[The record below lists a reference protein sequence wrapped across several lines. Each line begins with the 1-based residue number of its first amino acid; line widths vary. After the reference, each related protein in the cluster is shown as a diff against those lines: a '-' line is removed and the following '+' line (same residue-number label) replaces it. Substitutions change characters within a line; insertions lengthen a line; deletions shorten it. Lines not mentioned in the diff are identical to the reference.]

1 MGSLGRVMGE
11 RNGRSGEGTARRDG
25 GLPLGRLRAALT
37 GASALA
43 AGALVAG
50 PARALA
56 PDALL
61 ARLDP
66 QNAISFAFVAGSL
79 VFALTTAFVYRIE
92 QRRWSEREAGLR
104 AELAELRAAADR
116 AETVIGAESQLVVS
130 WDGRDAEPRIE
141 GDPNALGPAAA
152 GKRLLAFG
160 AWLAPADAGALD
172 GALTRLRERGE
183 SFRLTLRAQRDR
195 FVEAQGRALG
205 GRAILRLRDVTGDRL
220 ELLQARETLVRQGDD
235 LKNLRA
241 LLEGM
246 SQPVWLRDG
255 EGHIAW
261 ANPAWLAAVEAQSL
275 EDARARGLELLDRGA
290 REDAATARGARAPFA
305 ARTTAI
311 VAGARRTLDV
321 AETPSPGG
329 FVGIAVDV
337 TDLEE
342 VRADLQRQMQAHVRT
357 LDHLPNAVA
366 IFDSSQRLVFH
377 NSAYRRLW
385 GLDRGFLESGP
396 SEGEILDR
404 LRAERRLP
412 EQADWRRWKAD
423 VLAAYRAIEP
433 QEIWW
438 HLPDGR
444 TLHVVANPNPQ
455 GGLTWLFDDVSE
467 HLSLESRYNSLMRV
481 QGETLDAL
489 EEGVAVF
496 GSDGRLKLA
505 NRAFRALWRL
515 PEQAPGEEPHLES
528 VVSACRGLAPD
539 EEAWAAIRAAVAGDA
554 EGRTELGLRLARR
567 DGLHLDCAVQPLP
580 DGATLIAF
588 VDVTASVNVER
599 ALIEKNEALEVA
611 ARLREDFVHHV
622 SYELRSPLTTI
633 IGFAQL
639 LGDET
644 VGGLNDRQREYAGLI
659 MRSSGALLAIIND
672 ILDLA
677 SIDTGSLELD
687 PEEVDI
693 RETIDAAVRGIDDR
707 IAENKLSL
715 VIDAPDGIGGFVAD
729 AKRVRQVLFNLLSN
743 AVGFSS
749 TGQTVRLSAR
759 KSGGEVVFE
768 VADQGRGIPP
778 DVVERVFDRFE
789 SHTLGTRHR
798 GVGLGLSI
806 VRAFVELHG
815 GRVSLTSNPGSG
827 TTVTCVFPA
836 DGPQRLAAE

>member
-1 MGSLGRVMGE
+1 MRRMDEGHGH
-11 RNGRSGEGTARRDG
+11 NGRERARG
-25 GLPLGRLRAALT
+25 GAPARRAALAT
-37 GASALA
+37 TAL
-43 AGALVAG
+43 AGALASPFLAT
-50 PARALA
+50 PAAALDLGGLA
-56 PDALL
+56 

-79 VFALTTAFVYRIE
+79 IFALTTALFHRVE
-92 QRRWSEREAGLR
+92 QRRWTAREAGLR
-104 AELAELRAAADR
+104 AELADLRAAADR
-116 AETVIGAESQLVVS
+116 AETVIGAESQIVVS
-130 WDGRDAEPRIE
+130 WDGRDAEPRVD
-141 GDPNALGPAAA
+141 GDPNALGAAAA
-152 GKRLLAFG
+152 GRRLLAFG
-160 AWLAPADAGALD
+160 SWLGPADAGALD
-172 GALTRLRERGE
+172 NALARLRERGE
-183 SFRLTLRAQRDR
+183 AFRMTLRTQRDR
-195 FVEAQGRALG
+195 FVDAQGRALG
-205 GRAILRLRDVTGDRL
+205 GQAILRLRDVTGDRL
-220 ELLQARETLVRQGDD
+220 ELLRARETLVRQNDD
-235 LKNLRA
+235 LRNLRA

-246 SQPVWLRDG
+246 TQPVWLRDG
-255 EGHIAW
+255 DGRIAW
-261 ANPAWLAAVEAQSL
+261 ANPAWLAAVEAQDL
-275 EDARARGLELLDRGA
+275 DDARARGLELLDRAERDEAAQA
-290 REDAATARGARAPFA
+290 RA
-305 ARTTAI
+305 ARTPFASRATAI

-337 TDLEE
+337 TELEE
-342 VRADLQRQMQAHVRT
+342 VKSDLQRQMQAHVRT

-366 IFDSSQRLVFH
+366 IFDARQKLVFH
-377 NSAYRRLW
+377 NSAYRALW
-385 GLDRGFLESGP
+385 GLDRAFLESGP

-423 VLAAYRAIEP
+423 VLASYRAIEP
-433 QEIWW
+433 QETWW
-438 HLPDGR
+438 HLPDRR

-455 GGLTWLFDDVSE
+455 GGLTYLFDDVSE
-467 HLSLESRYNSLMRV
+467 HISLESRYNALMRV

-515 PEQAPGEEPHLES
+515 PEPEAGDEPHLES
-528 VVSACRGLAPD
+528 VVQTCRALAPD
-539 EEAWAAIRAAVAGDA
+539 DEAWSRIRGAIAGDA
-554 EGRTELGLRLARR
+554 EARTELALRLARR

-644 VGGLNDRQREYAGLI
+644 VGGLNERQREYAGLI

-677 SIDTGSLELD
+677 SIDTGSLEIS
-687 PEEVDI
+687 PGAVDI
-693 RETIDAAVRGIDDR
+693 RETIEAAVRGLDDR
-707 IAENKLSL
+707 IAEQKLVL
-715 VIDAPDGIGGFVAD
+715 DVDAPDDIGSFVAD
-729 AKRVRQVLFNLLSN
+729 GKRVRQVLFNLLSN
-743 AVGFSS
+743 AVGFSE
-749 TGQTVRLSAR
+749 TGQTVRLAAR
-759 KSGGEVVFE
+759 KRPGEVVFE
-768 VADQGRGIPP
+768 VSDEGRGIPP
-778 DVVERVFDRFE
+778 EVVERVFDRFE

-806 VRAFVELHG
+806 VRSFVELHG
-815 GRVSLTSNPGSG
+815 GRVSLTSRPGSG

>member
-1 MGSLGRVMGE
+1 MDEGHGH
-11 RNGRSGEGTARRDG
+11 NGRERARG
-25 GLPLGRLRAALT
+25 GAPARRAALAT
-37 GASALA
+37 TAL
-43 AGALVAG
+43 AGALASPFLAT
-50 PARALA
+50 PAAALDLGGLA
-56 PDALL
+56 

-79 VFALTTAFVYRIE
+79 IFALTTALFHRVE
-92 QRRWSEREAGLR
+92 QRRWTAREAGLR
-104 AELAELRAAADR
+104 AELADLRAAADR
-116 AETVIGAESQLVVS
+116 AETVIGAESQIVVS
-130 WDGRDAEPRIE
+130 WDGRDAEPRVD
-141 GDPNALGPAAA
+141 GDPNALGAAAA
-152 GKRLLAFG
+152 GRRLLAFG
-160 AWLAPADAGALD
+160 SWLGPADAGALD
-172 GALTRLRERGE
+172 NALARLRERGE
-183 SFRLTLRAQRDR
+183 AFRMTLRTQRDR
-195 FVEAQGRALG
+195 FVDAQGRALG
-205 GRAILRLRDVTGDRL
+205 GQAILRLRDVTGDRL
-220 ELLQARETLVRQGDD
+220 ELLRARETLVRQNDD
-235 LKNLRA
+235 LRNLRA

-246 SQPVWLRDG
+246 TQPVWLRDG
-255 EGHIAW
+255 DGRIAW
-261 ANPAWLAAVEAQSL
+261 ANPAWLAAVEAQDL
-275 EDARARGLELLDRGA
+275 DDARARGLELLDRAERDEAAQA
-290 REDAATARGARAPFA
+290 RA
-305 ARTTAI
+305 ARTPFASRATAI

-337 TDLEE
+337 TELEE
-342 VRADLQRQMQAHVRT
+342 VKSDLQRQMQAHVRT

-366 IFDSSQRLVFH
+366 IFDARQKLVFH
-377 NSAYRRLW
+377 NSAYRALW
-385 GLDRGFLESGP
+385 GLDRAFLESGP

-423 VLAAYRAIEP
+423 VLASYRAIEP
-433 QEIWW
+433 QETWW
-438 HLPDGR
+438 HLPDRR

-455 GGLTWLFDDVSE
+455 GGLTYLFDDVSE
-467 HLSLESRYNSLMRV
+467 HISLESRYNALMRV

-515 PEQAPGEEPHLES
+515 PEPEAGDEPHLES
-528 VVSACRGLAPD
+528 VVQTCRALAPD
-539 EEAWAAIRAAVAGDA
+539 DEAWSRIRGAIAGDA
-554 EGRTELGLRLARR
+554 EARTELALRLARR

-644 VGGLNDRQREYAGLI
+644 VGGLNERQREYAGLI

-677 SIDTGSLELD
+677 SIDTGSLEIS
-687 PEEVDI
+687 PGAVDI
-693 RETIDAAVRGIDDR
+693 RETIEAAVRGLDDR
-707 IAENKLSL
+707 IAEQKLVL
-715 VIDAPDGIGGFVAD
+715 DVDAPDDIGSFVAD
-729 AKRVRQVLFNLLSN
+729 GKRVRQVLFNLLSN
-743 AVGFSS
+743 AVGFSE
-749 TGQTVRLSAR
+749 TGQTVRLAAR
-759 KSGGEVVFE
+759 KRPGEVVFE
-768 VADQGRGIPP
+768 VSDEGRGIPP
-778 DVVERVFDRFE
+778 EVVERVFDRFE

-806 VRAFVELHG
+806 VRSFVELHG
-815 GRVSLTSNPGSG
+815 GRVSLTSRPGSG

>member
-1 MGSLGRVMGE
+1 MGDGHGHSEPHDRGAATR
-11 RNGRSGEGTARRDG
+11 RRRAR
-25 GLPLGRLRAALT
+25 RAAL
-37 GASALA
+37 GATALA
-43 AGALVAG
+43 AGGLAAVPAAAVEIGDLV
-50 PARALA
+50 
-56 PDALL
+56 

-66 QNAISFAFVAGSL
+66 QNAVSFAFVAGSL
-79 VFALTTAFVYRIE
+79 IFALTTALFHRIE
-92 QRRWSEREAGLR
+92 QRRWSDREASLR
-104 AELAELRAAADR
+104 AELAEYRATADR
-116 AETVIGAESQLVVS
+116 AETVIGAESQIVVS
-130 WDGRDAEPRIE
+130 WDARDAEPRIE
-141 GDPNALGPAAA
+141 GDANALGPAAA

-172 GALTRLRERGE
+172 NALNRLRERGE
-183 SFRLTLRAQRDR
+183 AFRLTLRAQHDR

-205 GRAILRLRDVTGDRL
+205 GQAILRLRDVTGDRL
-220 ELLQARETLVRQGDD
+220 EYLKARETLVRQNDD
-235 LKNLRA
+235 LRNLRA

-246 SQPVWLRDG
+246 SQPVWLRDA
-255 EGHIAW
+255 EGRIAW
-261 ANPAWLAAVEAQSL
+261 ANPAWIAAVEAQSL
-275 EDARARGLELLDRGA
+275 EDARARGVELLDRAEREKAAQA
-290 REDAATARGARAPFA
+290 RSAHERFATRA
-305 ARTTAI
+305 TAI

-337 TDLEE
+337 TELED
-342 VRADLQRQMQAHVRT
+342 VKADLQRQMQAHVRT

-366 IFDSSQRLVFH
+366 IFDARQRLVFH
-377 NSAYRRLW
+377 NAAYRALW

-396 SEGEILDR
+396 GEGEILDR
-404 LRAERRLP
+404 LRTERRLP

-423 VLAAYRAIEP
+423 VLASYRAIEP
-433 QEIWW
+433 QESWW

-444 TLHVVANPNPQ
+444 TLHVVANPSPQ
-455 GGLTWLFDDVSE
+455 GGLTYLFDDVSE
-467 HLSLESRYNSLMRV
+467 HISLESRYNALMRV

-505 NRAFRALWRL
+505 NRAFRTLWRL
-515 PEQAPGEEPHLES
+515 PEPAPGEEPHLES
-528 VVSACRGLAPD
+528 VVQACRALAPD
-539 EEAWAAIRAAVAGDA
+539 EEAWEQVRATVAGDSEDRVERA
-554 EGRTELGLRLARR
+554 LRLARR
-567 DGLHLDCAVQPLP
+567 DGVHLDCAVQPLP

-588 VDVTASVNVER
+588 VDVTDSVNVER
-599 ALIEKNEALEVA
+599 ALIEKNEALEIA

-644 VGGLNDRQREYAGLI
+644 VGGLNERQREYAGLI

-677 SIDTGSLELD
+677 SIDTGSLEIS

-693 RETIDAAVRGIDDR
+693 RETIEAAVRGLDDR
-707 IAENKLSL
+707 IAEQKLSL
-715 VIDAPDGIGGFVAD
+715 VVDAPGDIGAFVAD
-729 AKRVRQVLFNLLSN
+729 GKRVRQVLFNLLSN
-743 AVGFSS
+743 AVGFSE
-749 TGQTVRLSAR
+749 TGQTVRLTAR
-759 KSGGEVVFE
+759 KRPGEVVFE
-768 VADQGRGIPP
+768 VSDEGRGIPP
-778 DVVERVFDRFE
+778 EVVERVFDRFE

-806 VRAFVELHG
+806 VRSFVELHG
-815 GRVSLTSNPGSG
+815 GRVSLTSRPGSG

>member
-1 MGSLGRVMGE
+1 MRRMDEGHGH
-11 RNGRSGEGTARRDG
+11 NGRKRTGGGGPAR
-25 GLPLGRLRAALT
+25 RAALAT
-37 GASALA
+37 TAL
-43 AGALVAG
+43 AGALASPLLVT
-50 PARALA
+50 PAAALDIGDIA
-56 PDALL
+56 

-79 VFALTTAFVYRIE
+79 IFALTTALFHRVE
-92 QRRWSEREAGLR
+92 QRRWTAREAGLR
-104 AELAELRAAADR
+104 AELGELRAAADR
-116 AETVIGAESQLVVS
+116 AETVIGAESQIVVS
-130 WDGRDAEPRIE
+130 WDGRDAEPRVD
-141 GDPNALGPAAA
+141 GDPNALGAAAA
-152 GKRLLAFG
+152 GRRLLAFG
-160 AWLAPADAGALD
+160 SWLGPADAGALD
-172 GALTRLRERGE
+172 NALARLRERGE
-183 SFRLTLRAQRDR
+183 AFRMTLRTQRDR
-195 FVEAQGRALG
+195 FVDAQGRALG
-205 GRAILRLRDVTGDRL
+205 GQAILRLRDVTGDRL
-220 ELLQARETLVRQGDD
+220 ELLRARETLVRQNDD
-235 LKNLRA
+235 LRNLRA

-246 SQPVWLRDG
+246 NQPVWLRDG
-255 EGHIAW
+255 EGRIAW
-261 ANPAWLAAVEAQSL
+261 ANPAWLAAVEAQDL
-275 EDARARGLELLDRGA
+275 EDARARGLELLDRAERDEAASA
-290 REDAATARGARAPFA
+290 RLAKTPFA
-305 ARTTAI
+305 TRATAI

-337 TDLEE
+337 TELEE
-342 VRADLQRQMQAHVRT
+342 VKSDLQRQMQAHVRT

-366 IFDSSQRLVFH
+366 IFDARQKLVFH
-377 NSAYRRLW
+377 NSAYRALW
-385 GLDRGFLESGP
+385 GLDRAFLESGP

-423 VLAAYRAIEP
+423 VLSSYRAIEP
-433 QEIWW
+433 QETWW

-444 TLHVVANPNPQ
+444 TLHVVANPSPQ
-455 GGLTWLFDDVSE
+455 GGLTYLFDDVSE
-467 HLSLESRYNSLMRV
+467 HISLESRYNALMRV

-515 PEQAPGEEPHLES
+515 PEPTAGDEPHLES
-528 VVSACRGLAPD
+528 VVQTCRALAPD
-539 EEAWAAIRAAVAGDA
+539 DEAWSRIRGAIAGDA
-554 EGRTELGLRLARR
+554 EARTELALRLARR
-567 DGLHLDCAVQPLP
+567 DGMHLDCAVQPLP

-599 ALIEKNEALEVA
+599 ALIDKNEALEAA

-677 SIDTGSLELD
+677 SIDTGSLEIS
-687 PEEVDI
+687 PGEVDI
-693 RETIDAAVRGIDDR
+693 RETIEAAVRGLDDR
-707 IAENKLSL
+707 IAEQKLVL
-715 VIDAPDGIGGFVAD
+715 DVDAPDDIGSFVAD
-729 AKRVRQVLFNLLSN
+729 GKRVRQVLFNLLSN
-743 AVGFSS
+743 AVGFSE
-749 TGQTVRLSAR
+749 TGQTVRLTAR
-759 KSGGEVVFE
+759 KRPGEVVFE
-768 VADQGRGIPP
+768 VSDEGRGIPP
-778 DVVERVFDRFE
+778 EVVERVFDRFE

-806 VRAFVELHG
+806 VRSFVELHG
-815 GRVSLTSNPGSG
+815 GRVSLTSRPGSG

>member
-1 MGSLGRVMGE
+1 MRRMDESNGQNGREGGRGAGPMRRAGLATTALAGSL
-11 RNGRSGEGTARRDG
+11 
-25 GLPLGRLRAALT
+25 
-37 GASALA
+37 
-43 AGALVAG
+43 AGALLATPAAALDLAG
-50 PARALA
+50 LS
-56 PDALL
+56 

-79 VFALTTAFVYRIE
+79 IFALTTALFHRVE
-92 QRRWSEREAGLR
+92 QRRWRAREAGLR
-104 AELAELRAAADR
+104 AELADLRAAADR
-116 AETVIGAESQLVVS
+116 GETVIGAESQIVVS
-130 WDGRDAEPRIE
+130 WDGRDAEPRVD

-152 GKRLLAFG
+152 GRRLLAFG

-172 GALTRLRERGE
+172 NALARLRERGE
-183 SFRLTLRAQRDR
+183 AFRMTLRTQRDR
-195 FVEAQGRALG
+195 FVDAQGRALG
-205 GRAILRLRDVTGDRL
+205 GQAILRLRDVTGDRL
-220 ELLQARETLVRQGDD
+220 ELLQAREALVRQNDD
-235 LKNLRA
+235 LRNLRA

-246 SQPVWLRDG
+246 TQPVWLRDG
-255 EGHIAW
+255 EGRIAW
-261 ANPAWLAAVEAQSL
+261 ANPAWLAAVEAENL
-275 EDARARGLELLDRGA
+275 DDARARGLELLDRGA
-290 REDAATARGARAPFA
+290 RDQAAEARAARAPFA
-305 ARTTAI
+305 TRATAI

-337 TDLEE
+337 TELEE
-342 VRADLQRQMQAHVRT
+342 VKSDLQRQMQAHVRT

-366 IFDSSQRLVFH
+366 IFDSRQRLAFH
-377 NSAYRRLW
+377 NSAYRALW
-385 GLDRGFLESGP
+385 GLDRSFLESRP

-423 VLAAYRAIEP
+423 VLAAYRALEP
-433 QEIWW
+433 QETWW

-455 GGLTWLFDDVSE
+455 GGLTYLFDDVSE
-467 HLSLESRYNSLMRV
+467 HISLESRYNALMRV

-515 PEQAPGEEPHLES
+515 EPEAGEEPHLDS
-528 VVSACRGLAPD
+528 VVQACRALAPD
-539 EEAWAAIRAAVAGDA
+539 EDAWSRIRAIVAGDA
-554 EGRTELGLRLARR
+554 EARTELALRLARR
-567 DGLHLDCAVQPLP
+567 DGMHLDCAVQPLP

-599 ALIEKNEALEVA
+599 ALIEKNEALEAA

-677 SIDTGSLELD
+677 SIDTGSLEIS

-693 RETIDAAVRGIDDR
+693 RETIEAAVRGLDDR
-707 IAENKLSL
+707 IAEHKLRL
-715 VIDAPDGIGGFVAD
+715 EVDAPADIGAFVAD
-729 AKRVRQVLFNLLSN
+729 GKRVRQVLFNLLSN
-743 AVGFSS
+743 AVGFSE
-749 TGQTVRLSAR
+749 TGQTIRLTAR
-759 KSGGEVVFE
+759 KRPGEVVFE
-768 VADQGRGIPP
+768 VSDEGRGIPP
-778 DVVERVFDRFE
+778 EVVERVFDRFE

-806 VRAFVELHG
+806 VRSFVELHG
-815 GRVSLTSNPGSG
+815 GRVSLTSRPGSG